1 MDSQGQDR
9 GIRESALVNRLA
21 WAASHVMLLVNLK
34 LLADFFGLAKWL
46 GKS

>member
-1 MDSQGQDR
+1 VNPR
-9 GIRESALVNRLA
+9 WWNRLA